1 VDYSDDPPMKVVLV
15 DVENAHAAATPECP
29 YDRDRIEPPAVA
41 VHVRSATAQFRW
53 FASRQESAEY
63 LARVPV
69 RWPRTMAIG
78 SPRSVASIRSRRA
91 RARSA
96 HAYAER
102 AVLERFR
109 KVLSGEW
116 PPHGPIVVR
125 VRRG

>member
-1 VDYSDDPPMKVVLV
+1 VLV
-15 DVENAHAAATPECP
+15 RTAHG
-29 YDRDRIEPPAVA
+29 
-41 VHVRSATAQFRW
+41 QFRW

-69 RWPRTMAIG
+69 MAENHGDRIAAERRLD
-78 SPRSVASIRSRRA
+78 PVTSREERA
-91 RARSA
+91 AAR
-96 HAYAER
+96 AYAER